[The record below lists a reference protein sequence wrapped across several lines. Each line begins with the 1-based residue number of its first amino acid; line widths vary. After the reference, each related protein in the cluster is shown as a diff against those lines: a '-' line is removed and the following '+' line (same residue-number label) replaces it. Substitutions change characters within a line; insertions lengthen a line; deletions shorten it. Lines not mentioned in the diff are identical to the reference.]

1 MVTLTSLSA
10 MGRIRIVDV
19 EIDTKNEENSQK
31 VATVIPIYQNIY
43 EKIVEIKNEENK
55 KYTNPR
61 PKVLKKNS
69 YDGVWFDN

>member
-1 MVTLTSLSA
+1 

-19 EIDTKNEENSQK
+19 EMNINVKNEENSQK

-61 PKVLKKNS
+61 PKVLKKKS
-69 YDGVWFDN
+69 YDGVWF